1 MATCVI
7 ALELAS
13 SVAFHSPAD
22 FMMIQLE
29 TVVAASLFLQH

>member
-1 MATCVI
+1 METCVI

-13 SVAFHSPAD
+13 SVAFHSPAE